1 MTLVKWTPKRNV
13 MSLFDDV
20 ENMVHQ
26 AFDHSIQNSDYGALR
41 VDGGGSENRLLMQ
54 IQANMLG
61 VPIERSA
68 VLQSTGMGAAN
79 MAGLAVGFWKS
90 IEEVANRWRSDVVFD
105 PEISID
111 EREDLYSRWKIAV
124 SRASGWAD
132 E

>member
-1 MTLVKWTPKRNV
+1 MQKD
-13 MSLFDDV
+13 FG
-20 ENMVHQ
+20 
-26 AFDHSIQNSDYGALR
+26 QNISSLR

-124 SRASGWAD
+124 SRASDWAD